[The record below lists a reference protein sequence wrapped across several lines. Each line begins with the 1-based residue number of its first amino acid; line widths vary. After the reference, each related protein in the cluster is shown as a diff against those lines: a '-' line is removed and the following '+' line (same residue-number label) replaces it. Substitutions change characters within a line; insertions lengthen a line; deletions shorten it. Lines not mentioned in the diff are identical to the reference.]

1 MPFVS
6 TIIARLLALQDWYLG
21 LLVEVQV
28 INTSSSCYSAFQ
40 IDANVSGCG
49 QDVIAA
55 AYWGW
60 VPIMERLLSL
70 TQNIVMALIYT
81 GPVSG
86 WTPYIPPTP
95 PIPPIP

>member
-1 MPFVS
+1 MPFVT

-21 LLVEVQV
+21 LLVDVQV
-28 INTSSSCYSAFQ
+28 INTSSSCYTAFQ

-49 QDVIAA
+49 QNVIAA

-60 VPIMERLLSL
+60 VPIMENLLSL
-70 TQNIVMALIYT
+70 TQNIVMALLYT

-95 PIPPIP
+95 PIP